1 MNRIDRHHPRAIN
14 RAIQA
19 AIVLL
24 LLYSNAATA
33 LGQSSV
39 DRIRRRTGVDT
50 GKITGMSALAVTIS
64 KSGVESD
71 VPVEEIRSIRFA
83 GQPSELNSARSA
95 LGRGRLEDAAKMLG
109 KVNRSQID
117 REEIVQEL
125 EHLQLEVGAKL
136 ALSGQGSLDNAIR
149 MANGFLAAHRNSYHV
164 SSAIE
169 LLGDL
174 YLANGNQD
182 DARRQYNKLAKA
194 PAPYFQA
201 RSAILVGKLLQQAG
215 EHVEALA
222 KFEQALEAAQGSP
235 AAQTQQL
242 EATLHRAIS
251 QSANGEVEVATE
263 AVKQI
268 IAQADAEDAKL
279 LATAYN
285 ALGDCY
291 LQSDRQK
298 AARDAFLH
306 VDVLFNSVA
315 DQHAKAL
322 YELSRIWENLGQRQ
336 RASEAKDRLQDEY
349 PTSRWARQ

>member
-1 MNRIDRHHPRAIN
+1 MNRYDSHLPRASY
-14 RAIQA
+14 RAIQG

-24 LLYSNAATA
+24 LLYSNTA
-33 LGQSSV
+33 IAIGQSSI

-50 GKITGMSALAVTIS
+50 GKITDMSALAVTIS

-71 VPVEEIRSIRFA
+71 VPVEEIISIRFA
-83 GQPSELNSARSA
+83 GQPSELSSARSA
-95 LGRGRLEDAAKMLG
+95 LGRGRLKEAAKMLG
-109 KVNRSQID
+109 KVERSQID
-117 REEIVQEL
+117 REEVVQEL

-136 ALSGQGSLDNAIR
+136 ALSGQGSLDNAIQL
-149 MANGFLAAHRNSYHV
+149 ANSFIAAHRNSYHV

-174 YLANGNQD
+174 YLANGD
-182 DARRQYNKLAKA
+182 RDEARRQYAKLAKA

-215 EHVEALA
+215 KHAEALA
-222 KFEQALEAAQGSP
+222 KFEQALEASQGSP
-235 AAQTQQL
+235 AAQSQQL

-268 IAQADAEDAKL
+268 ISQADAEDAKL

-306 VDVLFNSVA
+306 VEVLFNSVA

-322 YELSRIWENLGQRQ
+322 YELSQIWENLGHRQ
-336 RASEAKDRLQDEY
+336 RARDAKDRLQDEY
-349 PTSRWARQ
+349 PTSRWAQE